1 MRLSDL
7 IANQIKILL
16 EEADGIAEIKR
27 NELAEKMGC
36 VPSQINYV
44 IESRFTT
51 EQGYIVESRRGG
63 GGYIRITK
71 VKMDRNTM
79 LMHVVNNIG
88 TEIDASSSYA
98 FIRNLLDSRLISLD
112 VAHVMGA
119 AVSDKAYVNVPIN
132 LRDILRASL
141 LKNMLITAI

>member
-1 MRLSDL
+1 MRLSEM
-7 IANQIKILL
+7 IANQIRMML

-27 NELAEKMGC
+27 NEFAEKMGC

-44 IESRFTT
+44 IDSRFTT

-71 VKMDRNTM
+71 VKMDRDNM

-88 TEIDASSSYA
+88 SEIDAGSSYA
-98 FIRNLLDSRLISLD
+98 FLRNLLDSRLISID

-119 AVSDKAYVNVPIN
+119 AVSDKAYSSVPIN

-141 LKNMLITAI
+141 LKNMLITTI

>member
-1 MRLSDL
+1 MRLSEL
-7 IANQIKILL
+7 ITNKIKDML

-27 NELAEKMGC
+27 NEFAEKIGC

-63 GGYIRITK
+63 GGYIRITR

-88 TEIDASSSYA
+88 TGIDAGSSYA

-119 AVSDKAYVNVPIN
+119 AVSDKAYTNVPIN
-132 LRDILRASL
+132 LRDKLRASL